1 MSAHPPEEQH
11 SLEQRLTPLQR
22 QLDHLQHMVDAA
34 PAPIFLIDRRGTII
48 AANKATARQLGLPW
62 EELIGSDIYG
72 FVDAKT
78 AASRRSRVE
87 QAIASGQPLH
97 FRDRRQGKTFDHHL
111 CPLPEDV
118 DRERGQVAV
127 FSIDNSDNAATERD
141 LQRSRQLLDATQA
154 LTHVGGWVWDI
165 ASQTMTWTRE
175 TYRIHGLDPDEGA
188 GGEDLIATSLAC
200 YDDADRP
207 KILAAFRQCIATG
220 EGYDLTLSFVARDGR
235 RLFVRTIGEAVR
247 QGGQIAQV
255 RGNIMDITSA
265 KRSENLLEARLALA
279 EAAASASLQE
289 LLLMTLEEAER
300 LTDSEISF
308 FHFYDEESG
317 MVSLQAWSQGTA
329 SHCLM
334 AEPPSAYPLAEAG
347 CWAEAIR
354 GRQAVIHN
362 SYPGEPGKRGL
373 PPGHVSLS
381 RELVVPVLRNE
392 RVVAA
397 VGVGNKGGDYQ
408 KEDIATVTTLAHL
421 AWDIVLR
428 KRAESELKESEEKYR
443 SLSTL
448 LRSMCDNVPD
458 MIWAKDLDKRYI
470 FANKALCRD
479 LLQAENTDE
488 PIGRTDLFFALR
500 ERGRF
505 PDDPSWHTFGELC
518 RDSDQITMDAGE
530 NLQFDEFG
538 NVRGHFLLLDVR
550 KAPFI
555 DEHGRAIGTVG
566 SARDVTLHR
575 QAEEA
580 LRHSLE
586 EKEVLLR
593 EVHHRVKNNLAAILA
608 LFDMQRRAVPEG
620 PAGAILEEIGFRVRA
635 MNLVHEKLYRSSS
648 LSRVDFQD
656 YCQSLLAHLHAAFG
670 SPPIDYRIE
679 AREVGI
685 PLDIA
690 VPCGMIINELATNA
704 IKYAFPEERRRPGQ
718 PPCIIRIDLAGNG
731 EQLTLTV
738 ADNGIGLPPGYQWQQ
753 ATTLGLMLVRMLGLH
768 QLGGNGEVT
777 GDNGTSFTLTFPL
790 RREDA
795 P

>member
-1 MSAHPPEEQH
+1 MSAPPPEEQH
-11 SLEQRLTPLQR
+11 SLEQRLTLLQR

-48 AANKATARQLGLPW
+48 AANKATARQLDVPW
-62 EELIGSDIYG
+62 EELTGSDIFA
-72 FVDAKT
+72 FVDAEA

-87 QAIASGQPLH
+87 QAIASGQPHH
-97 FRDRRQGKTFDHHL
+97 FRDCRQGKTFDHHL
-111 CPLPEDV
+111 CPLPEGPGQ
-118 DRERGQVAV
+118 EKGQVAV
-127 FSIDNSDNAATERD
+127 FAIDISDSAATERA
-141 LQRSRQLLDATQA
+141 LQRSRQLLDVTQA

-175 TYRIHGLDPDEGA
+175 TYRIHGIDPDEVA
-188 GGEDLIATSLAC
+188 GGVDLIAASLAC

-207 KILAAFRQCIATG
+207 KIFAAFQQCVATG
-220 EGYDLTLSFVARDGR
+220 EGYDLTLSFIARDGR
-235 RLFVRTIGEAVR
+235 RLFVRAIGEAVR

-255 RGNIMDITSA
+255 RGNIMDITAA
-265 KRSENLLEARLALA
+265 KRSENLLQARLALA
-279 EAAASASLQE
+279 EAAASASLHE

-300 LTDSEISF
+300 LTDSKASF

-329 SHCLM
+329 GSCRIS
-334 AEPPSAYPLAEAG
+334 EPFTPYPLAEAG

-354 GRQAVIHN
+354 RRQAVIHN
-362 SYPGEPGKRGL
+362 SYPSQPGTRGL
-373 PPGHVSLS
+373 PPGHVPLS

-392 RVVAA
+392 RVVAV
-397 VGVGNKGGDYQ
+397 VGVGNKEGDYQ
-408 KEDIATVTTLAHL
+408 EEDIATVSTLAHL

-443 SLSTL
+443 SLFTL

-488 PIGRTDLFFALR
+488 PIGKTDLFFALR

-518 RDSDQITMDAGE
+518 RDSDQIAMDAGE
-530 NLQFDEFG
+530 KRQFDEFG
-538 NVRGHFLLLDVR
+538 NVRGRFLFLDVH

-608 LFDMQRRAVPEG
+608 LFDMQRRAIPEG
-620 PAGAILEEIGFRVRA
+620 PASTILEEIGFRVRA

-670 SPPIDYRIE
+670 SPPILYRIE

-690 VPCGMIINELATNA
+690 VPCGMIINELVTNA
-704 IKYAFPEERRRPGQ
+704 LKYAFPEERRLSGL
-718 PPCIIRIDLAGNG
+718 PPCMVRVALTGDG
-731 EQLTLTV
+731 ERFTLTV

-768 QLGGNGEVT
+768 QLGGDCAVT
-777 GDNGTSFTLTFPL
+777 GDDGTSFTLTFSL
-790 RREDA
+790 HREDDR
-795 P
+795 